1 MRERLFAFI
10 RSTFSEPDGTGS
22 ASRVLAGCTVASC
35 LVWVSFIVFT
45 KHIIP
50 DLGGASLFVTSGFSG
65 YGVNRLSRAFGE
77 DHDKDHQQT
86 S

>member
-1 MRERLFAFI
+1 MNILRFL

-22 ASRVLAGCTVASC
+22 ASRVLAGATVGSA
-35 LVWVSFIVFT
+35 LVWISYIVFRT
-45 KHIIP
+45 HALP

>member
-1 MRERLFAFI
+1 MNILRFL

-22 ASRVLAGCTVASC
+22 ASRVLAGATVASC

-65 YGVNRLSRAFGE
+65 YGVNRLSRMMHD
-77 DHDKDHQQT
+77 DHDQN
-86 S
+86 SNSNS

>member
-35 LVWVSFIVFT
+35 LIWVSYIVFSQ
-45 KHIIP
+45 HALP
-50 DLGGASLFVTSGFSG
+50 DLGGASLFVTAGGSL
-65 YGVNRLSRAFGE
+65 YGVNRISRAIHDDQ
-77 DHDKDHQQT
+77 DHHDQDHQ
-86 S
+86 